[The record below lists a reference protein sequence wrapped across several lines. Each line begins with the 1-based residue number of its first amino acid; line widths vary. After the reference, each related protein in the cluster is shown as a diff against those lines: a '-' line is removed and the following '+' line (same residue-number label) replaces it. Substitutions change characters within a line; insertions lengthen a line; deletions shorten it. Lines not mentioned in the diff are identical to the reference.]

1 MKKIVLV
8 SLLLTAFLTTSYSQN
23 AEKRWAVGAYVN
35 WADFNFP
42 KMSFSDQLTHMNW
55 QGMNGEFLP
64 SMFSLGYYIN
74 PSFTVEASAAWL
86 HLETEKFKTIM
97 GKELDSKKFFTCDL
111 SLQYKLANGYIL
123 KEGTKMDPY
132 VYLGFGFTA
141 MDEGKFIH
149 DMPFHKWTTGV
160 GLNYWMCKNFALN
173 FHANYAAQSDYTDFM
188 HYALGVKFR
197 FSGKCGKGK
206 VAEVPQ
212 PLPKQTISRADQE
225 AIISIAKAVYF
236 DTGSDK
242 IKAESL
248 PRLDELVTIVKKYPG
263 LKITV
268 EGHTDNV
275 GSAESNQKLSQ
286 DRVNSVKNYLTT
298 KGIESNRITATGYG
312 ETKPI
317 ATNDTPEGR
326 AQNRRVE
333 IRAEY

>member
-1 MKKIVLV
+1 MKK
-8 SLLLTAFLTTSYSQN
+8 LLLLILLFTALSTANYAQN
-23 AEKRWAVGAYVN
+23 AENRWAVGVYVN

-42 KMSFSDQLTHMNW
+42 KRSFTDQLTHMNW

-64 SMFSLGYYIN
+64 SKVSLGYFIN

-86 HLETEKFKTIM
+86 RLENKTMMGII
-97 GKELDSKKFFTCDL
+97 GKELTYRNFRTYDV

-123 KEGTKMDPY
+123 KEDSKFDPY
-132 VYLGFGFTA
+132 VYLGFGFVD
-141 MDEGKFIH
+141 MDRGQYIH
-149 DMPFHKWTTGV
+149 DKPFHKWTTGV
-160 GLNYWMCKNFALN
+160 GITYWTCKHWGVNFN
-173 FHANYAAQSDYTDFM
+173 ANYAAQSNYYDFM
-188 HYALGVKFR
+188 HYSLGLKYR
-197 FSGKCGKGK
+197 FSGKCKK
-206 VAEVPQ
+206 EMPAEPK
-212 PLPKQTISRADQE
+212 PLPKPAISQADQE

-248 PRLDELVTIVKKYPG
+248 PKLDELVVIVKRYPG

-275 GSAESNQKLSQ
+275 GSAASNLKLSQ
-286 DRVNSVKNYLTT
+286 DRVNSVKNYLIS
-298 KGIESNRITATGYG
+298 KGIEANRITATGYG

-333 IRAEY
+333 IKAEY